1 LVESLILI
9 INYANAQLEQ
19 DGMDSAVL
27 ELILVLVE
35 DNGTFSHLLA
45 HVQLEL
51 NGMVLFV

>member
-1 LVESLILI
+1 MLI
-9 INYANAQLEQ
+9 INYVNAQLEP

>member
-1 LVESLILI
+1 MDLV
-9 INYANAQLEQ
+9 
-19 DGMDSAVL
+19 VL

-35 DNGTFSHLLA
+35 DNGIFFHLLA